1 VAVPILTDLVIIFGL
16 SIAVLFV
23 CHQLRVPA
31 TVGFILT
38 GILAGPHLL
47 GLVSAIHEVEI
58 LAEIGVILLLFT
70 IGVEFSF
77 ANLLQIRQSVL
88 VAGPIQVA
96 ATGLAGLVLALQ
108 FGKTM
113 GEAVFIGFLMS
124 LSSTAIVLKLLQER
138 AEVDTP
144 HGRTSLGILIFQDII
159 IVPMMLLVPLLAGA
173 ADNIGVSFLIL
184 LGKGAIIIALVIA
197 SAKWVVPRV
206 LFQIARTGSREL
218 FLLSIVLIC
227 R

>member
-1 VAVPILTDLVIIFGL
+1 MPVPILTDLVIIFGL
-16 SIAVLFV
+16 SILVLFI

-47 GLVSAIHEVEI
+47 GLVRAVHEVEV

-96 ATGLAGLVLALQ
+96 ATCLAGLFLALQ
-108 FGKTM
+108 AGMTM
-113 GEAVFIGFLMS
+113 GEAVFIGFLVS
-124 LSSTAIVLKLLQER
+124 LSTPAWFCL
-138 AEVDTP
+138 AEE
-144 HGRTSLGILIFQDII
+144 I
-159 IVPMMLLVPLLAGA
+159 
-173 ADNIGVSFLIL
+173 
-184 LGKGAIIIALVIA
+184 
-197 SAKWVVPRV
+197 
-206 LFQIARTGSREL
+206 
-218 FLLSIVLIC
+218 
-227 R
+227 

>member
-16 SIAVLFV
+16 SSAVLFF

-47 GLVSAIHEVEI
+47 SLVSAIHEVEI

-96 ATGLAGLVLALQ
+96 ATCLAGLVLALQ
-108 FGKTM
+108 FGNWP
-113 GEAVFIGFLMS
+113 GWFWPSSSARPWARRFLSVF
-124 LSSTAIVLKLLQER
+124 
-138 AEVDTP
+138 
-144 HGRTSLGILIFQDII
+144 
-159 IVPMMLLVPLLAGA
+159 
-173 ADNIGVSFLIL
+173 
-184 LGKGAIIIALVIA
+184 
-197 SAKWVVPRV
+197 
-206 LFQIARTGSREL
+206 
-218 FLLSIVLIC
+218 
-227 R
+227 